1 MTKDEVFR
9 ILSKLGFQLGVS
21 PNLIINRLLDDHD
34 LGNAMAAGIDISSLR
49 ASIAV
54 WRDNGFCD
62 YAHGKT
68 EPMQTPLM

>member
-1 MTKDEVFR
+1 MTRDEVFR
-9 ILSKLGFQLGVS
+9 ILSKLGFALGVS
-21 PNLIINRLLDDHD
+21 PNLIITRLLDDND
-34 LGNAMAAGIDISSLR
+34 LTNAMIAGLDISSLR

-68 EPMQTPLM
+68 VPMSME